1 MDFIGMFK
9 SLAAGGGDAES
20 NNNPL
25 YSNWVDRNGFGG
37 VAFLVVIT
45 AIAASVGGVIT
56 LQGSDSAANNHSD
69 VVDITRNVYGSDS
82 VYANTNQLTVTD
94 DAFETYEM
102 QYTGTKRYVRA
113 KLTPVA
119 NTDTLSMSVVALKFR
134 PITSTD
140 GQH

>member
-9 SLAAGGGDAES
+9 SIFAGAADSTSS
-20 NNNPL
+20 NDPI
-25 YSNWVDRNGFGG
+25 YSNWIDRNGFGG
-37 VAFLVVIT
+37 VAFIVVIS

-69 VVDITRNVYGSDS
+69 MVDITRNVYGSDS
-82 VYANTNQLTVTD
+82 IYANTNQLTVTD
-94 DAFETYEM
+94 DTGESYEM

-113 KLTPVA
+113 KLLPVG
-119 NTDTLSMSVVALKFR
+119 NTDTLSMSVEALKFR

-140 GQH
+140 GRH